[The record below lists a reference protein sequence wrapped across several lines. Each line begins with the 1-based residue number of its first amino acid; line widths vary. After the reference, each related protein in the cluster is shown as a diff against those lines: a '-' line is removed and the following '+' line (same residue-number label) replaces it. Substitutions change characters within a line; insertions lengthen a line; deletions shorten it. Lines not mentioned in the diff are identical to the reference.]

1 MNDFHQ
7 RVAARTISL
16 LITGTLV
23 AACSST
29 QQGQID
35 YRSDARAKQS
45 TLAEPPNLLDET
57 ADQRSLPPQ
66 GGETTLSA
74 FERVQHAAPVVDN
87 TVMPVVPGMHIQRD
101 GSESW
106 LVIDG
111 RSPDEVWPQVRRFWQ
126 EQGFLLVQE
135 DRSKGVMET
144 DWNETHPKISD
155 GLIRDTLTWATGN
168 SYVTS
173 ERNKYRTR
181 LETAPG
187 GGTYVFISQKGLRE
201 ALGGTDNETS
211 SWVPKPNDPV
221 LELDYLKRLMTT
233 IGRAKPGV
241 PDVQL
246 ANEASAAENAK
257 KSGRGNKDVSAAEAE
272 SLAAQNVAFA
282 AQQQPQITEQP
293 AAQSELTLN
302 APPDRVWQSVGR
314 ALDRANFTVS
324 SSDPANGVY
333 TIDYVDPKDLRS
345 EEQGFWSQLFH
356 GHEEK
361 KAKSYQMHVRA
372 GNDGQTHV
380 AILTDTGEVDTS
392 RQAQQIMTLMQTQ
405 LR

>member
-7 RVAARTISL
+7 HVAARAIAL
-16 LITGTLV
+16 LMTGTLV

-29 QQGQID
+29 PQGAID
-35 YRSDARAKQS
+35 YRSDAKAKQS

-74 FERVQHAAPVVDN
+74 FEHVQHAAPAVDN

-111 RSPDEVWPQVRRFWQ
+111 RSPADVWPQVRRFWQ
-126 EQGFLLVQE
+126 EQGFLLVQD
-135 DRSKGVMET
+135 DRNRGVMET

-173 ERNKYRTR
+173 GRNKYRTR
-181 LETAPG
+181 LEAAPG
-187 GGTYVFISQKGLRE
+187 GGTYVFISQKGLRQE
-201 ALGGTDNETS
+201 LSGTDNETT
-211 SWVPKPNDPV
+211 SWVPRPNDPT

-233 IGRAKPGV
+233 LGRAKQGV

-246 ANEASAAENAK
+246 ADEASAAENAK
-257 KSGRGNKDVSAAEAE
+257 KTRHRSASAAEAE
-272 SLAAQNVAFA
+272 SLAAQNVTFA
-282 AQQQPQITEQP
+282 AQQQPGITEQP

-302 APPDRVWQSVGR
+302 EPPDRAWQSVAR
-314 ALDRANFTVS
+314 ALDRANFTVA
-324 SSDPANGVY
+324 SSDPGNGVY
-333 TIDYVDPKDLRS
+333 TIEYVDPKDLRS
-345 EEQGFWSQLFH
+345 DEQGFWSQLFH

-361 KAKSYQMHVRA
+361 AAKSYQLHLRA
-372 GNDGQTHV
+372 ASDGQTDV
-380 AILTDTGEVDTS
+380 AILTDSGEVDTS
-392 RQAQQIMTLMQTQ
+392 RPAQQIMALLQMQ